1 MMVCTIAQYFYK
13 SLTNIGLVQPQL
25 IIKTPINIK
34 HYIKIHTFKLPIVK
48 RTPMPLLRF
57 THLSIAFG
65 THALL
70 DNANF
75 QLDAGERVGLLGR
88 NGEGKST
95 LMKIIA
101 GNIQAD
107 SGDVWKQPELR
118 LAWLEQAPDLSRYDT
133 IYDAVAGGLG
143 EIGQWLTHYHA
154 LSLTAHNEQALKEL
168 GELQHKLESHN
179 GWLLQQRVETTLSRL
194 QLPADLKISD
204 LSGGWQRRV
213 ALARALVI
221 DPEVLLLDEP
231 TNHLDFASISWLEEQ
246 LLNFQ
251 GAILFVTH
259 DRQFLQKLAT
269 RIIDLD
275 RGNLVSWQGSYDDYL
290 RRKAA
295 ALEDEANQNAEFD
308 KKLADEEVWI
318 RQGIK
323 ARRTRNEGRVR
334 ALEKLRAE
342 RALRRNQQGTT
353 KINLDTADKSG
364 KKVIEVQNI
373 NFSYGNKPIIKDFS
387 TLIQRGDKIGLIGE
401 NGAGKSTLLKLLL
414 QQLEPQSGMIKLGT
428 KLEIAYFDQLREQLD
443 PEMTVAD
450 TIANGNDFVD
460 IAGNKRH
467 VISYLADFLF
477 ASVRARSP
485 VKSLSGGE
493 KNRLLLARLFTK
505 PANLIVMDE
514 PTNDLD
520 LETLELLEA
529 RLVDFEGTVLLV
541 SHDRAF
547 LDNVVTSVL
556 VLDGSGKVQE
566 FIGGYSDWHTYQK
579 QNTLAPVKKT
589 VDTPKKEKPAPQPN
603 TKKKKL
609 SFKEQQELNNL
620 PQHIEDLETK
630 QAELTTLTNAAEFYK
645 QDQTIIAQTLDQL
658 TQLGTT
664 LEQLYARWDE
674 LEDIATS

>member
-1 MMVCTIAQYFYK
+1 
-13 SLTNIGLVQPQL
+13 
-25 IIKTPINIK
+25 
-34 HYIKIHTFKLPIVK
+34 
-48 RTPMPLLRF
+48 MPLLR
-57 THLSIAFG
+57 LSNISIAFG

-101 GNIQAD
+101 GHIPAD
-107 SGDVWKQPELR
+107 HGEIWRQPGLK
-118 LAWLEQAPDLSRYDT
+118 LAWLEQAPELPSDAT

-143 EIGQWLTHYHA
+143 ELGEWLTRYHN
-154 LSLTAHNEQALKEL
+154 LSLAMTHDQGALREL
-168 GELQHKLESHN
+168 GDLQHKLEAHN
-179 GWLLQQRVETTLSRL
+179 GWHYGNRVETTLSKL
-194 QLPADLKISD
+194 DLPGDLKISD

-221 DPEVLLLDEP
+221 EPEVLLLDEP
-231 TNHLDFASISWLEEQ
+231 TNHLDFESIAWLEEQ

-251 GAILFVTH
+251 GAVLFVTH
-259 DRQFLQKLAT
+259 DRAFLQKLAT
-269 RIIDLD
+269 RIVDLD
-275 RGNLVSWQGSYDDYL
+275 RGNLVSWQGDYNDYL

-334 ALEKLRAE
+334 ALEQLRRE
-342 RALRRNQQGTT
+342 RAQRRTRQGTSHIT
-353 KINLDTADKSG
+353 LERGDASG
-364 KKVIEVQNI
+364 RKVIEVNDI
-373 NFSYGNKPIIKDFS
+373 SFAYADRPIVNHFS
-387 TLIQRGDKIGLIGE
+387 TLIQRGDKIGLIGA

-414 QQLEPQSGMIKLGT
+414 KQLEPDSGTVELGT
-428 KLEIAYFDQLREQLD
+428 RLEIAYFDQLREQLD

-450 TIANGNDFVD
+450 TIAHGNDFVD
-460 IAGNKRH
+460 LPGGRKH
-467 VISYLADFLF
+467 VMSYLADFLF
-477 ASVRARSP
+477 APARARSP

-520 LETLELLEA
+520 LETLELLEEK
-529 RLVDFEGTVLLV
+529 LVSYDGTLLLV

-547 LDNVVTSVL
+547 LDNVVTSVF
-556 VLDGSGKVQE
+556 VLDGSGKVEE
-566 FIGGYSDWHTYQK
+566 FVGGYSDWQQQRREPEQK
-579 QNTLAPVKKT
+579 PQPIKKAPEKEKA
-589 VDTPKKEKPAPQPN
+589 EKPAPA
-603 TKKKKL
+603 KKKKL
-609 SFKEQQELNNL
+609 SYKEQQELNQL
-620 PQHIEDLETK
+620 PERIEQLETR
-630 QAELTTLTNAAEFYK
+630 QAKLNEQINSSEFYK
-645 QDQTIIAQTLDQL
+645 NDQAAITCALDELSQTVAQ
-658 TQLGTT
+658 
-664 LEQLYARWDE
+664 LEQAYQRWNE
-674 LEDIATS
+674 LEEMASETN